1 MDQETPMLL
10 RKQNIAQMKNET
22 FDVAIIGAGI
32 NGAVAAAALS
42 AKGVKVALIDKGD
55 FAGFTSSN
63 SSNLAWGGI
72 KYLESHEY
80 RLVSKLCKSRNLLME
95 SYPSTV
101 KEIRFLTCIQK
112 GFRFPPFFVYL
123 GTLIYWLFGRFYTQR
138 PNYLTPKKISA
149 IEPVINTS
157 NAQGGFEYSDA
168 YLFDNDSRFVFNFI
182 RSSLD
187 HGCVAA
193 NYVSSQAADFTDD
206 QWNITAQDEMSGET
220 FCIQAKVLIN
230 AAGPFVDQYNETTEQ
245 STDHHHVFS
254 KGVHLIVDQITT
266 SQKVLAFFAS
276 DGRLFF
282 VIPMGQKT
290 CIGTTD
296 TQVDSP
302 LSEVTDGDRDFIL
315 DNVNQLL
322 NLPKPL
328 TKADIIAER
337 CGVRPLA
344 IEGGSGGEADW
355 VKLSRKHAID
365 INKVQKYIS
374 IFGGKLTDCIN
385 VGNEVAEIVEKFN
398 ITLKQSCMT
407 WYGEPTNRTKQQF
420 FEQARAI
427 KLDTMTWAN
436 SAEPLSER
444 FWRRYGANAMELLAA
459 IQLDES
465 QAELLI
471 ESAEY
476 TRCEIEY
483 AAKYE
488 MITELEDFLRRRS
501 KISLVVRQ
509 VDLLNSK
516 GLKEACEILF
526 GSEAEEK
533 LQKYIDSVD

>member
-1 MDQETPMLL
+1 MLL
-10 RKQNIAQMKNET
+10 RKKNIEQLKNQT
-22 FDVAIIGAGI
+22 FDVAIIGGGI

-42 AKGVKVALIDKGD
+42 AKGAKVALIDKGD

-63 SSNLAWGGI
+63 SSNLAWGGV

-80 RLVSKLCKSRNLLME
+80 RLVNKLCKSRNLLMQ

-112 GFRFPPFFVYL
+112 GFRFPPLFVYL
-123 GTLIYWLFGRFYTQR
+123 GTIVYWLFGRFYTKHPQ
-138 PNYLTPKKISA
+138 YLTPKKITA
-149 IEPVINTS
+149 IEPVINIS
-157 NAQGGFEYSDA
+157 NAKGGFEYSDA

-187 HGCVAA
+187 NGCVAA
-193 NYVSSQAADFTDD
+193 NYVSSQAADYVGDHWT
-206 QWNITAQDEMSGET
+206 IAAQDEMTGEA
-220 FCIQAKVLIN
+220 FPIKAKVLIN
-230 AAGPFVDQYNETTEQ
+230 AAGPFVDKYNETTEQ
-245 STDHHHVFS
+245 STEHHHVFS
-254 KGVHLIVDQITT
+254 KGVHLIVDQI
-266 SQKVLAFFAS
+266 SANQKVLAFFAS

-282 VIPMGQKT
+282 VIPMGCKT

-302 LSEVTDGDRDFIL
+302 LSEVTDEDRDFIL

-344 IEGGSGGEADW
+344 IEGDSGGTADW

-365 INKVQKYIS
+365 INKKQKYIS

-385 VGNEVAEIVEKFN
+385 VGDEVSEIVETFN
-398 ITLKQSCMT
+398 VELKEPDIT
-407 WYGEPTNRTKQQF
+407 WYGEPSNNIKDQF
-420 FEQARAI
+420 FAEAHTI
-427 KLDTMTWAN
+427 NLDEMTGEK

-444 FWRRYGANAMELLAA
+444 FWRRYGSNAFDLLSTIKHDKA
-459 IQLDES
+459 

-471 ESAEY
+471 EHAEY
-476 TRCEIEY
+476 TVCEIEY
-483 AAKYE
+483 AAKHE
-488 MITELEDFLRRRS
+488 MITKLEDFLRRRS

-509 VDLLNSK
+509 DDLINAK
-516 GLKEACEILF
+516 GLKEACDILF
-526 GSEAEEK
+526 GSESEEK
-533 LQKYIDSVD
+533 MQEYVDSISTSF

>member
-509 VDLLNSK
+509 ADLLNGK